1 MKILYFIG
9 SLLLLGGSGYCFYNA
24 YKEITTIKELIFSR
38 PLALG
43 MILFALAYILFEASR
58 SEHKL
63 SKNKWH
69 LLSFLF
75 TVNILKTFDFC

>member
-1 MKILYFIG
+1 ML
-9 SLLLLGGSGYCFYNA
+9 
-24 YKEITTIKELIFSR
+24 
-38 PLALG
+38 
-43 MILFALAYILFEASR
+43 LFALAYILFEASR

-75 TVNILKTFDFC
+75 TVDILKTFDFC